1 MFKNI
6 KFEGEAPLMAIYY
19 RSILKREPI
28 NRWGRIGYRE
38 YLEIVRTEDISKFN
52 YRKKLKFRL
61 YNENDRIFI
70 DEEKQAYFE
79 NCLKLV
85 KNIDEIYSI
94 SL

>member
-1 MFKNI
+1 
-6 KFEGEAPLMAIYY
+6 MAIYY

-28 NRWGRIGYRE
+28 NRWGRIGCRE
-38 YLEIVRTEDISKFN
+38 YLEIVQTEDISKFN
-52 YRKKLKFRL
+52 YRKKLKFRS

-85 KNIDEIYSI
+85 KNIDEIYSF